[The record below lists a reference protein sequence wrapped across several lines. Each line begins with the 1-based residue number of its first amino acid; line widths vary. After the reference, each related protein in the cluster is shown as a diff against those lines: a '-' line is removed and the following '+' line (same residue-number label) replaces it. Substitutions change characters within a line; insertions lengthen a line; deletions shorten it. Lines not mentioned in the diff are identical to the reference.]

1 MLFKT
6 KRLVKSLY
14 INSFEMKPLW
24 SFMSKSLESKSKT
37 YCRDFEIHTNI
48 FLKSISENKS
58 KA

>member
-1 MLFKT
+1 
-6 KRLVKSLY
+6 
-14 INSFEMKPLW
+14 MKPLW

-48 FLKSISENKS
+48 FLKTISENKS